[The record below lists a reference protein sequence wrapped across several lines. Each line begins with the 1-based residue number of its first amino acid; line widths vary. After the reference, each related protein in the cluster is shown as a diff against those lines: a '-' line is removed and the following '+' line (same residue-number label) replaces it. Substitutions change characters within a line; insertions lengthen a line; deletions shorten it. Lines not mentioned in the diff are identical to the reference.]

1 MKIFD
6 DTYQCDCGTRFKWK
20 TLFLQSGEC
29 LFGPLND
36 MQKNVIR
43 KNMENE
49 VYHIT
54 IRCPKCGKTH
64 FIIKE

>member
-1 MKIFD
+1 MKSFSEN
-6 DTYQCDCGTRFKWK
+6 YQCDCGTQFEWK
-20 TLFLQSGEC
+20 TLFLQSGEGV
-29 LFGPLND
+29 FGRWDD

-43 KNMENE
+43 KSMENE